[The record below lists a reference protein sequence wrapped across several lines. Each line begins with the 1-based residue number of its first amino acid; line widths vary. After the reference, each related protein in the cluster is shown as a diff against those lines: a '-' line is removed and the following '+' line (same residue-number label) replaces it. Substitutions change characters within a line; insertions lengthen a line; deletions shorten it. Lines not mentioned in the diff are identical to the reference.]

1 MFSIMN
7 IYLKINQ
14 TKYINITMNIEELA
28 LGASL
33 NITSFL
39 MPWVTILI
47 SIIMAM
53 MIKDWAVSFVKGLKF
68 KMNREFNPGDVVLL
82 DGEEAVIITIGLTKT
97 VFEKIGNKG
106 LVWRYVP
113 NERLAYLKLEKVVR
127 TDVRKN
133 GAEKKKE
140 TLLS

>member
-1 MFSIMN
+1 MN

>member
-53 MIKDWAVSFVKGLKF
+53 MIKDWAVSFAKGLKF

>member
-1 MFSIMN
+1 
-7 IYLKINQ
+7 
-14 TKYINITMNIEELA
+14 
-28 LGASL
+28 
-33 NITSFL
+33 